1 VGSADGSRGPVHVY
15 HPVAGGKDPLDVA
28 VAALANGMAHAC
40 IIERVD
46 APLRAAPSANTEVR
60 ATYAFSTPIGRKQ
73 LPLKLAAPGRD
84 GTRKVLYRGGGGWT
98 ELREYLL
105 AHPT

>member
-1 VGSADGSRGPVHVY
+1 MGSADGSRGPQHVY
-15 HPVAGGKDPLDVA
+15 HALGGGKDPLDAA
-28 VAALANGMAHAC
+28 VAALANAMSHAC
-40 IIERVD
+40 VVERVD
-46 APLRAAPSANTEVR
+46 PPLRTAPAPGAELR
-60 ATYAFSTPIGRKQ
+60 ATYAFSTPLGRKQ

-105 AHPT
+105 AHPA